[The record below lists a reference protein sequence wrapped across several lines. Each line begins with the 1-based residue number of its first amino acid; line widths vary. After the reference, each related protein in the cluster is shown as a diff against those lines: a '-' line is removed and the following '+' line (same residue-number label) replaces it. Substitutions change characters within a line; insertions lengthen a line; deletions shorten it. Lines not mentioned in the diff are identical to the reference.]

1 MKTQAVLQMP
11 LPPKQLDLS
20 LARLHANQ
28 RYKLFCDYQEAQKQL
43 DVLEQRRNDKIRS
56 DRTMWRPRTIF
67 AALDE
72 FEKETNNLLLTW
84 QMGSEL
90 LFTLMVARVC
100 QSNENLKAVL
110 QEEVPKAGKKEEKLD
125 RCEHIERHKRLKVE
139 RRLSCESCL
148 EEFDTYLAVSC
159 SGKPSHVSL
168 H

>member
-28 RYKLFCDYQEAQKQL
+28 RYKLFCDYQEAQNQL
-43 DVLEQRRNDKIRS
+43 DVLEPRRNDKIRS
-56 DRTMWRPRTIF
+56 GRTMCRAQTIF

-72 FEKETNNLLLTW
+72 FEKETNSLLLAC

-90 LFTLMVARVC
+90 LLTLMVAKFCR
-100 QSNENLKAVL
+100 SNENLKEVL
-110 QEEVPKAGKKEEKLD
+110 QEEVPMAGKKKEKLD
-125 RCEHIERHKRLKVE
+125 TCEDIGRYKRLKVE
-139 RRLSCESCL
+139 RRLSCECCL

-159 SGKPSHVSL
+159 SGKPSHASL